1 MTFASRKQRAGF
13 TLIESLVSL
22 ALLAILMVTLNSFLF
37 SMSELWGD
45 RRDQRLFDQHVRA
58 ATQQLRK
65 TLEAAT
71 LGPGAS
77 GVIMQDT
84 VTKDGTT
91 EGRLNFLLGDAGRL
105 ANWPVSPLPD
115 VDFSLYVDNEK
126 GLVLQWQ
133 SRLEL
138 ERDLKDFHE
147 TVLTPFVTSINYEYY
162 DATLKRWHV
171 EEAPLHDT
179 DGTTWLQPNRLYL
192 NFAHGNLK
200 ATTFINMPIKR
211 VGATRP

>member
-1 MTFASRKQRAGF
+1 MTSGSSISRRGF

-22 ALLAILMVTLNSFLF
+22 ALLAILMVTLNTFLF

-58 ATQQLRK
+58 ATAQLK
-65 TLEAAT
+65 QALDAAT

-77 GVIMQDT
+77 GVIMKDT
-84 VTKDGTT
+84 TTKDGTT
-91 EGRLNFLLGDAGRL
+91 EGRLNFLLADAGRL

-115 VDFSLYVDNEK
+115 VDFSLYAEAER
-126 GLVLQWQ
+126 GLILQWQ

-138 ERDLKDFHE
+138 ERDLKDYHE
-147 TVLTPFVTSINYEYY
+147 TVLSPFVTSIHYEYY
-162 DATLKRWHV
+162 DTTLKRWHKE
-171 EEAPLHDT
+171 EEAMHDI
-179 DGTTWLQPNRLYL
+179 DGTTWLQPSRIYL
-192 NFAHGNLK
+192 NFAYGKLK